1 VLESVSLM
9 APIHKLGWLSSKVV
23 VKETASCGRGCFA
36 IAPIRKDEVVAVMGG
51 HVITLEEVYSL

>member
-1 VLESVSLM
+1 M